1 MAETMAAVV
10 KEVEENEDL
19 RVQVN
24 SRCIVSEWW
33 IWVINFL
40 FQLLETVSVF
50 LDATSDSDIW
60 EMLVVVVKVGFE
72 CLDIWLQGGAILLVV
87 IAVLLMVLYLVKT
100 LQRGRVNVSVVFLW
114 FMVFTDFSLF

>member
-1 MAETMAAVV
+1 M
-10 KEVEENEDL
+10 
-19 RVQVN
+19 
-24 SRCIVSEWW
+24 
-33 IWVINFL
+33 
-40 FQLLETVSVF
+40 SVF

-60 EMLVVVVKVGFE
+60 EMLVVSAKVWFE

-114 FMVFTDFSLF
+114 FLVFTDFCLF

>member
-1 MAETMAAVV
+1 M
-10 KEVEENEDL
+10 
-19 RVQVN
+19 
-24 SRCIVSEWW
+24 
-33 IWVINFL
+33 

-50 LDATSDSDIW
+50 LSGTSDSEIW
-60 EMLVVVVKVGFE
+60 EMLVVSVKVGFG

-114 FMVFTDFSLF
+114 FLVFTDFCLF